1 LYKLLI
7 VEDEVWEREGLA
19 NFISWSAYNID
30 VVGTATNGQQGLQ
43 MAKKYLPDII
53 ITDIRMPIMDG
64 LELSREVKVFLPK
77 CKIIVI
83 TGHNDFQYA
92 KDAIHIGVSDFLLK
106 PVRKEELLKTIN
118 KAKTGLHIENRQ
130 EEYLSELKFKLTEC
144 EYKERERF
152 LLNILNS
159 TCKYGEDLLDS
170 ERRMFSSCSQN
181 AVAVVIRFDGFV
193 DYQET
198 GYNKAP
204 DHFKDFYKKVREV
217 VGNRGLTAE
226 RYMEKREIV
235 ICLPLRNEG
244 RNEVNTLIH
253 RIQQHKGDIKN
264 SDYIIGV
271 GSLSN
276 TVSDFVKSYNQA
288 QTVLNR
294 IFFLRDTNIFYY
306 DDLLSGDED
315 IEASVCNFLHSAPDY
330 SKRILK
336 AVISLDGNEVIALT
350 GEFFN
355 FIYNN
360 PVDKSLVCSFLAG
373 IISELSI
380 LLFANG
386 ITIDNEFNFG
396 GDIIERFNNCIKL
409 EQVQRYIQRV
419 LIYANCFFEK
429 KRKNKEEF
437 IIDDVMNIINN
448 DYRENIGLEVI
459 AQRLGISPN
468 YLGGLFKKYVGKR
481 FTEVLRS
488 VRMKK
493 AEELLLSGED
503 NIVDI
508 AKAVGY
514 DNISYFCTVFKKTH
528 GISPMEYREKNAYE
542 SRKN

>member
-1 LYKLLI
+1 MYKLLI

-459 AQRLGISPN
+459 ARRLGISPN

>member
-1 LYKLLI
+1 MYKLLI

-360 PVDKSLVCSFLAG
+360 PVDKGLVCSYLAG
-373 IISELSI
+373 IISELSV
-380 LLFANG
+380 LLFSNG
-386 ITIDNEFNFG
+386 ITLDNEYNVE

-409 EQVQRYIQRV
+409 ERVQGYIKKV
-419 LIYANCFFEK
+419 LIYANGFFIK

-437 IIDDVMNIINN
+437 IIDDVMNIINT
-448 DYRENIGLEVI
+448 DYSENIGLEVI

-468 YLGGLFKKYVGKR
+468 YLGILFKKYVGKR
-481 FTEVLRS
+481 FTEVLTS

-503 NIVDI
+503 NIMDI

>member
-217 VGNRGLTAE
+217 VGNRGLMAE

>member
-1 LYKLLI
+1 MYKLLI

-481 FTEVLRS
+481 FTEVLTS

-503 NIVDI
+503 NIMDI

-514 DNISYFCTVFKKTH
+514 DNISYFCTIFKKTH

>member
-1 LYKLLI
+1 MYKLLI

-503 NIVDI
+503 NIMDI

>member
-1 LYKLLI
+1 MYKLLI

-217 VGNRGLTAE
+217 VGNRGLMAE

>member
-1 LYKLLI
+1 MYKLLI

>member
-1 LYKLLI
+1 MYKLLI

-481 FTEVLRS
+481 FTEVLTS

-514 DNISYFCTVFKKTH
+514 DNISYFCTIFKKTH